1 MFKSSWFVATVCAA
15 LAAAVP
21 VGMARAESVADF
33 YANHDIAIVI
43 GYNPGGTYDTYAR
56 MTAKYLG
63 QFLPGHPNIVVRN
76 MPGVASIKA
85 ANYLYA
91 QAPRDGSV
99 LGMISQATALQQVL
113 KHKAVHYD
121 ARKFNWLGRLTTAV
135 ECTIVW
141 HTAPVKTIEDAMKRE
156 VVIGATSPGSSADT
170 DPKLMN
176 ALVGTKFK
184 VILGY
189 KGTTGA
195 MLAMERG
202 EVQGSL
208 AVVQN
213 LLIHNAEWIRDR
225 KIRVL
230 VQYSLKRHPAFPNA
244 PAMVELGRTPDET
257 KILKLYGSTAEFG
270 RSIMTPPHIPHDRL
284 TALRAGFAAM
294 LKDKTFLAEA
304 KKRRMEIDPL
314 SGQALQALV
323 DDSFDISP
331 ALAARAAAARK

>member
-1 MFKSSWFVATVCAA
+1 MLKSPWFAAAACAA
-15 LAAAVP
+15 IAAVAP
-21 VGMARAESVADF
+21 LGMARADSVAPF
-33 YANHDIAIVI
+33 YAKNDITIII

-56 MTAKYLG
+56 ITAKYLG
-63 QFLPGHPNIVVRN
+63 RFIPGHPNISVKN

-85 ANYLYA
+85 ANYLYM

-99 LGMISQATALQQVL
+99 LGVISQGTAQQQVL

-141 HTAPVKTIEDAMKRE
+141 HSAPVKTIEDAKKRE
-156 VVIGATSPGSSADT
+156 VILGATSAGSSADT

-176 ALVGTKFK
+176 ALVGTRFK
-184 VILGY
+184 TVLGY

-202 EVQGSL
+202 EVQGTL

-213 LLIHNAEWIRDR
+213 LLINNADWIRDK

-230 VQYSLKRHPAFPNA
+230 VQYSLKRHPAFPDA
-244 PAMVELGRTPDET
+244 PAMAELGSTPEDT
-257 KILKLYGSTAEFG
+257 KILKLYGSEAEVG
-270 RSIMTPPHIPHDRL
+270 RSVMTPPDIPQDRL
-284 TALRAGFAAM
+284 VALRAAFAAM
-294 LKDKTFLAEA
+294 LKDKAFLAEA
-304 KKRRMEIDPL
+304 EKRKMEIDPL
-314 SGQALQALV
+314 SGEELQALV
-323 DDSFDISP
+323 DSNFDISP
-331 ALAARAAAARK
+331 ELAARAAAARN

>member
-1 MFKSSWFVATVCAA
+1 MLKSPWFAATACAA
-15 LAAAVP
+15 IAAVAP
-21 VGMARAESVADF
+21 LGMARADDVAQF
-33 YANHDIAIVI
+33 YAKNDISIII

-56 MTAKYLG
+56 ITAKYLG
-63 QFLPGHPNIVVRN
+63 RFLPGHPNIVSKN

-99 LGMISQATALQQVL
+99 LGVISQGTAQQQVL

-141 HTAPVKTIEDAMKRE
+141 HTAPVQTIEDAKKRE
-156 VVIGATSPGSSADT
+156 IIIGATSPGSSADT

-176 ALVGTKFK
+176 ALVGTRFK
-184 VILGY
+184 VVLGY

-213 LLIHNAEWIRDR
+213 LLIHHADWIRDK

-230 VQYSLKRHPAFPNA
+230 VQYSLKRHPAFPDA
-244 PAMVELGRTPDET
+244 PAIAELGRTPEDT
-257 KILKLYGSTAEFG
+257 KILRLYGSEAEFG
-270 RSIMTPPHIPHDRL
+270 RSVMAPPDIPHDRL
-284 TALRAGFAAM
+284 VALQTAFAAM

-314 SGQALQALV
+314 SGEKLQALV
-323 DDSFDISP
+323 DSIFDISP
-331 ALAARAAAARK
+331 ELAARAAAARN